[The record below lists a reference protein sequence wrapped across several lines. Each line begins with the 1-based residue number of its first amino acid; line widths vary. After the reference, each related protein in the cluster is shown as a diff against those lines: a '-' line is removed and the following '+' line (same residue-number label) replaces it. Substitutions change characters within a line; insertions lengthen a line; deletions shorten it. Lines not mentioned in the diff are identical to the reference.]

1 MSQHQQEISHLI
13 QNGENLFVEY
23 KESKTQI
30 NKDVY
35 ETVCAFSNRAGGDIF
50 LGVKDD
56 GSIVGVDD
64 EKIESIKKDF
74 VTTINNSQKIN
85 PPLYLNIETIEIE
98 NKKILHIHVPTS
110 KSVHTLNGKIYDR
123 NNDSDIN
130 ITGQSENI
138 AKLYLQKQDIHT
150 EDKIFPF
157 ATIEDF
163 DLELIKRVRIIASN
177 RITVSHPWEDLSDF
191 ELLKSSGLYKVDKT
205 TNKEGFTLAAILL
218 FGKDETI
225 VNALPHHKTD
235 LILRKINL
243 DRYDDREIVSTNL
256 IDSYYKM
263 MEFVKKHLNDPFYLE
278 GDMRIS
284 LRDKIF
290 REAVANSL
298 IHREYSSAYVA
309 KMIIEKDKVVFE
321 NANIPHAYGELNPSN
336 FTPYPKNPNIAKIF
350 REIGFADELG
360 SGVKNLYRYSKVYGG
375 SDPLIVEGEVFKI
388 EIQTTQE
395 TTQEIKKLSTKER
408 VLEELEKNSSLTRD
422 DLSQLVGVSAEA
434 IKQHLSNLKKEGKL
448 ERVGSTK
455 SGYWKVL
462 KDAK

>member
-1 MSQHQQEISHLI
+1 MTQSLSNILQLLK
-13 QNGENLFVEY
+13 NGENIFVEY
-23 KESKTQI
+23 KESKAEL

-35 ETVCAFSNRAGGDIF
+35 ETVCVFSNRAGDIF
-50 LGVKDD
+50 LGVKD
-56 GSIVGVDD
+56 
-64 EKIESIKKDF
+64 
-74 VTTINNSQKIN
+74 
-85 PPLYLNIETIEIE
+85 ETI
-98 NKKILHIHVPTS
+98 
-110 KSVHTLNGKIYDR
+110 
-123 NNDSDIN
+123 
-130 ITGQSENI
+130 
-138 AKLYLQKQDIHT
+138 A
-150 EDKIFPF
+150 
-157 ATIEDF
+157 
-163 DLELIKRVRIIASN
+163 
-177 RITVSHPWEDLSDF
+177 
-191 ELLKSSGLYKVDKT
+191 
-205 TNKEGFTLAAILL
+205 
-218 FGKDETI
+218 
-225 VNALPHHKTD
+225 NALPHHKTD

-360 SGVKNLYRYSKVYGG
+360 SGVKNLYKYSKVYGG

-388 EIQTTQE
+388 EIQTP
-395 TTQEIKKLSTKER
+395 LS
-408 VLEELEKNSSLTRD
+408 
-422 DLSQLVGVSAEA
+422 
-434 IKQHLSNLKKEGKL
+434 
-448 ERVGSTK
+448 
-455 SGYWKVL
+455 
-462 KDAK
+462 